1 MPKYTL
7 ATDSGIFLVS
17 IKDDI
22 VFDLMTREQRKN
34 GIYIGVGGRNTCVFI
49 TAPFAGTTARLE
61 SVRTKDGGCALDK
74 EIRGESTVQM
84 DMLALAFTIL
94 KENAPHIRTV
104 TLQDASKFECR
115 FGNGERP
122 AGISLALY
130 ELMFHQ
136 TTWYE
141 RHFGAYICNPT
152 LRQLYENSKSNFLTK
167 PASFDFRNPDLNTIL
182 QPILYDS
189 ENWKDFF
196 DKIYTMNNKC
206 KIIFPWYQSA
216 LSSIFDRIL
225 YQDQDWCID
234 MDNTRIRTIPYTEV
248 ARQEG
253 GRRRLRQT
261 RRKEWSRF
269 PVLYDELQRIRY
281 NARDF
286 ALMHSSV

>member
-7 ATDSGIFLVS
+7 ATETGTFLVS
-17 IKDDI
+17 ITDDYAI
-22 VFDLMTREQRKN
+22 DSMTRERRKI
-34 GIYIGVGGRNTCVFI
+34 GLFIGVGGKNTCVFI
-49 TAPFAGTTARLE
+49 RAPFADTAARLE

-84 DMLALAFTIL
+84 VMLALTIL

-104 TLQDASKFECR
+104 TLQDASKFECK

-152 LRQLYENSKSNFLTK
+152 LRQLYENSKSNFFTK
-167 PASFDFRNPDLNTIL
+167 PASFDFRNPELNAFL

-216 LSSIFDRIL
+216 LSLLFDRIS

-234 MDNTRIRTIPYTEV
+234 MANAHLRTIPYTEV

-261 RRKEWSRF
+261 RRKGWSRF

-281 NARDF
+281 SARDF
-286 ALMHSSV
+286 APLHHSV

>member
-7 ATDSGIFLVS
+7 ATDSGTFLVS

-22 VFDLMTREQRKN
+22 VLDLMTREQRKN

-84 DMLALAFTIL
+84 VMLALTIL

-104 TLQDASKFECR
+104 TLQDASTFECR

-141 RHFGAYICNPT
+141 RHFGAYLSVPM
-152 LRQLYENSKSNFLTK
+152 LREAYESSKPNFLKK
-167 PASFDFRNPDLNTIL
+167 PTTFDFRNPDLNTFL
-182 QPILYDS
+182 TPILIDS
-189 ENWKDFF
+189 EHWKDFF
-196 DKIYTMNNKC
+196 DKIYTMQNKC
-206 KIIFPWYQSA
+206 KIIFPWYQNA
-216 LSSIFDRIL
+216 LSSIFDTIS
-225 YQDQDWCID
+225 YEGQEWCID
-234 MDNTRIRTIPYTEV
+234 MDNTRIRTIPYTEI

-253 GRRRLRQT
+253 GRRRLRET
-261 RRKEWSRF
+261 RRKGWSSL
-269 PVLYDELQRIRY
+269 PVFYDELQRIRY
-281 NARDF
+281 NTRDF
-286 ALMHSSV
+286 APLYRSV